1 MLGDCPFSYGD
12 SLRVEW
18 LSFLRR
24 ERKFEGIDKLKT
36 QIQTDISDAKLF
48 FESP

>member
-1 MLGDCPFSYGD
+1 
-12 SLRVEW
+12 LRVEW

-24 ERKFEGIDKLKT
+24 ERKYECIDKLKT
-36 QIQTDISDAKLF
+36 QIQADITDAKLF